1 LRVDS
6 WTFTIRKMW
15 KRTSGKV
22 SQMETK
28 GANRMEKQAATGNKR
43 WAITVESRNEQHQA
57 IILATIAKRAYQLF
71 EERGC
76 AHGSDREDWIT
87 AEKELLQ
94 NDFNGNTSQFDLF
107 IESPRDLEVTTILS
121 MTPHSMIVFRSY
133 ARHNGEIEAKP
144 DVASVHVF
152 PEEIDTTQAEVNR
165 VDGLLHVHVPK
176 KNHRNATRPPTLLS
190 TG

>member
-1 LRVDS
+1 
-6 WTFTIRKMW
+6 
-15 KRTSGKV
+15 
-22 SQMETK
+22 METK
-28 GANRMEKQAATGNKR
+28 RANRTEKQAVTGNKR
-43 WAITVESRNEQHQA
+43 WVITVESRNGQHQE
-57 IILATIAKRAYQLF
+57 IILATIAKRAYRLF

-107 IESPRDLEVTTILS
+107 IESPPNPEVTTILS
-121 MTPHSMIVFRSY
+121 MSPHSMIVFRSH
-133 ARHNGEIEAKP
+133 ARHHGEIEARL
-144 DVASVHVF
+144 DVASVHLF
-152 PEEIDTTQAEVNR
+152 PEEIDTTQADVNR

-176 KNHRNATRPPTLLS
+176 KNHRNATRPRTLLS

>member
-1 LRVDS
+1 
-6 WTFTIRKMW
+6 
-15 KRTSGKV
+15 
-22 SQMETK
+22 METK
-28 GANRMEKQAATGNKR
+28 GANRMQKQAATGNRR
-43 WAITVESRNEQHQA
+43 WVITVESGNEQHQA
-57 IILATIAKRAYQLF
+57 IILETITKRAYQLF

-176 KNHRNATRPPTLLS
+176 KNHRNATRPRTLLS